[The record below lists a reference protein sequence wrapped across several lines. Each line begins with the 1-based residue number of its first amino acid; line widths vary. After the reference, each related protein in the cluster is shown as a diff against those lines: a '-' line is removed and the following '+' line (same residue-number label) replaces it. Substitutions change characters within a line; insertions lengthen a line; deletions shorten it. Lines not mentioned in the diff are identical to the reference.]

1 MTLSNNKIKIQL
13 WYFMSNA
20 NKHKNRLYFK
30 GADFIG
36 CSFIINQA

>member
-1 MTLSNNKIKIQL
+1 MTLSNKKIKIQL

-36 CSFIINQA
+36 CPFIINQA